1 MLPSEP
7 GSSSE
12 GGPEPTVSQYLGI
25 GGAAIMRASSL
36 ALPEAPSARVATEES
51 LMPA

>member
-25 GGAAIMRASSL
+25 GGAANARIE
-36 ALPEAPSARVATEES
+36 PHPS
-51 LMPA
+51 